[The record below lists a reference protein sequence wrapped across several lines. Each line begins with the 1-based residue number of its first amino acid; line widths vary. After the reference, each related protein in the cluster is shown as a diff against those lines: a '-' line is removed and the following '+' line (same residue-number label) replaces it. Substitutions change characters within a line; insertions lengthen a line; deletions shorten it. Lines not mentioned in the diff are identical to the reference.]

1 MVSGHSFTNV
11 KWSPECND
19 YSNDVAN
26 QEGLRGER
34 RKMRS
39 LNTDQPMADVGG
51 NINSAGLKLPELP
64 RFLKA
69 KLLLV
74 NVKKKILNNN

>member
-1 MVSGHSFTNV
+1 
-11 KWSPECND
+11 
-19 YSNDVAN
+19 
-26 QEGLRGER
+26 
-34 RKMRS
+34 MRS

>member
-1 MVSGHSFTNV
+1 MTIAMMLQI
-11 KWSPECND
+11 KK
-19 YSNDVAN
+19 A
-26 QEGLRGER
+26 LGER

-74 NVKKKILNNN
+74 NVKKRY